1 MSAEDAAWA
10 ADLIEL
16 DKLITRA
23 EKAAMA
29 KAMLGLWSSEDDEYL
44 SALYEVRRAM
54 RSPT

>member
-54 RSPT
+54 TSPT